1 MNDFNFEKS
10 MEELQHIVDELEKGE
25 LTLNESV
32 DLFKKGVEL
41 SKLCSNKLD
50 DVERRITILT
60 KDGEKDEEASD
71 KIFEIDG
78 D

>member
-10 MEELQHIVDELEKGE
+10 MEELQNIVDQLEKGE

-32 DLFKKGVEL
+32 DLFKEGVLL
-41 SKLCSNKLD
+41 SKLCSDKLD